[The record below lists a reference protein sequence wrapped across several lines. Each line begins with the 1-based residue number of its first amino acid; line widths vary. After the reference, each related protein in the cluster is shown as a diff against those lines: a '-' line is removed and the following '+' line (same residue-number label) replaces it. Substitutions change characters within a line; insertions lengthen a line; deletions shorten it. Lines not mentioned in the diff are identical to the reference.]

1 MTDHDFLVRDLPSP
15 ESAERFLLQFG
26 EKNPSHLA
34 RLRKN
39 DGLLSDVLALASN
52 SPLLATTL
60 IQNPEYIGWLGRKR
74 SASAVRDKEELLE
87 SLARFAMT
95 NSSLEPNVM
104 FARFR
109 RRELLRIFL
118 RDVRR
123 LGTIAEIT
131 EEISNLA
138 DAILENALRIARQ
151 MVDNRNGPPFESDAK
166 GRERASGLAVVSL
179 GKLGSKEL
187 NYSSDVDLLFIY
199 SADGKTKGTGERPAV
214 TNTEYFVKVAET
226 VTRLVGN
233 QSGEGAAY
241 RIDLR
246 LRPRGRV
253 GALALSL
260 KETTRYYLNEAR
272 NWERQVLIRSR
283 CSAGNTEI
291 FRKFYALVESAVY
304 ARDLDP
310 AAALEEVYRSKK
322 KIDEESGSGAYFN
335 VKLGRGGIREIE
347 FIAQALQLA
356 FGGRDR
362 WLRAPHTLISLARLT
377 DRGYLTESEHT
388 ELAKAYDLLRRLEH
402 LLQMEHGLQT
412 HTLPS
417 EPEKLELLAR
427 KAGFADAESLRNEV
441 EAAADA
447 VNHVFLRVFGEDA
460 ARVRFG
466 GFGPGVAEPDATHIE
481 LSAPPSPAETLS
493 ARIIS
498 AIEKYGAAD
507 GISDERRAMI
517 ERIAAVSPAFSEM
530 LAAMPWLAEHL
541 AKPDAGL
548 EQTDY
553 RPRFEGLAA
562 GDVEMNSVMSPM
574 RRVWA
579 RSILEIAAADIYR
592 TLPVAVIRSLQT
604 RLAEASVDF
613 ALRAAMAGHR
623 RRSGIEMLPPA
634 VFGLGKLGSGTLDY
648 GSDLDMVIVFDEEQE
663 GGSAGELAEHYG
675 RMIETFVTLLSSMTR
690 EGNLYRVD
698 LRLRPYGKEGP
709 TAVSRG
715 SLIDYILEHASIWE
729 LLAYVQLRAVTDGD
743 AADFEAAIREAIRQR
758 AAAEPPEKI
767 REDCRT
773 MRLRLEELHGT
784 PKSGRD
790 VNLKFGAGGLLDV
803 YFIVR
808 YLQLLWPDAVGAE
821 DRSTGAKLKAFLKD
835 GTIETGDFE
844 VLSGGHSFLSELD
857 HNVRLTVGRTSRYP
871 RTNRHALA
879 VIAERMGL
887 PSPEDL
893 LNQLTIHRHD
903 IRAVFEGVFTPS
915 NAANDP

>member
-1 MTDHDFLVRDLPSP
+1 MTDHEFLVRDLPSP
-15 ESAERFLLQFG
+15 DSATRFILQFG
-26 EKNPSHLA
+26 EKNPSHLT
-34 RLRKN
+34 RLKKN
-39 DGLLSDVLALASN
+39 SGLFSDVLALASN

-74 SASAVRDKEELLE
+74 AASAVRDKDELLE

-95 NSSLEPNVM
+95 HSSLEPNVM

-151 MVDNRNGPPFESDAK
+151 MVDNRYGPPFESDAK
-166 GRERASGLAVVSL
+166 GRERPSDLAVVSL

-199 SADGKTKGTGERPAV
+199 TADGKTKGTGEKPAV
-214 TNTEYFVKVAET
+214 TNAEYFVKVAET
-226 VTRLVGN
+226 VTKLVGN
-233 QSGEGAAY
+233 PSGEGAAY

-283 CSAGNTEI
+283 CSAGSTEI
-291 FRKFYALVESAVY
+291 FRKFYASVEPAVY

-322 KIDEESGSGAYFN
+322 KIDEESSGSYYN

-362 WLRAPHTLISLARLT
+362 WLRAPHTLISLSRLA
-377 DRGYLTESEHT
+377 DRGYLSEGEHT
-388 ELAKAYDLLRRLEH
+388 ELSNAYDLLRRLEH

-417 EPEKLELLAR
+417 EPERLHLLAR
-427 KAGFADAESLRNEV
+427 KAGLADADALKFEV

-447 VNHVFLRVFGEDA
+447 VNRVFLRVFGEEA
-460 ARVRFG
+460 ARLRLG
-466 GFGPGVAEPDATHIE
+466 GFGPGDTRPDPTHIE
-481 LSAPPSPAETLS
+481 LSAPPSAAETLA
-493 ARIIS
+493 ARIVA
-498 AIEKYGAAD
+498 AIEKYGA
-507 GISDERRAMI
+507 GEGLTI
-517 ERIAAVSPAFSEM
+517 EGPAVIEKIAAVSPAFSEM
-530 LAAMPWLAEHL
+530 LAAMPWLTEDLTEPVRDL
-541 AKPDAGL
+541 AKGDPAG
-548 EQTDY
+548 
-553 RPRFEGLAA
+553 RFAA
-562 GDVEMNSVMSPM
+562 LGIGDGGMNAIMSPM
-574 RRVWA
+574 RKIWA
-579 RSILEIAAADIYR
+579 RSIMEIAVADIYQTMPIAETR
-592 TLPVAVIRSLQT
+592 AAQT
-604 RLAEASVDF
+604 RLAEASVEF
-613 ALRAAMAGHR
+613 ALRAAMAEHE
-623 RRSGIEMLPPA
+623 RRSGVKIPKPA
-634 VFGLGKLGSGTLDY
+634 ILGLGKLGSGTLDY
-648 GSDLDMVIVFDEEQE
+648 GSDLDMIIVFDEKQ
-663 GGSAGELAEHYG
+663 GGRSAGELVEHYG
-675 RMIETFVTLLSSMTR
+675 RVIESFVTLLSSMTR

-715 SLIDYILEHASIWE
+715 SLIDYILEHASVWE

-743 AADFEAAIREAIRQR
+743 AADFEAAVREAIRQR
-758 AAAEPPEKI
+758 AAAEPPDKV
-767 REDCRT
+767 RDDCRT

-784 PKSGRD
+784 PKGGRD
-790 VNLKFGAGGLLDV
+790 INLKFGAGGLLDV

-808 YLQLLWPDAVGAE
+808 YLQLVHPDAAAPE
-821 DRSTGAKLKAFLKD
+821 DRSTAAKLAAFRTS
-835 GTIETGDFE
+835 GTLSAGDFD
-844 VLSGGHSFLSELD
+844 VLSGGHAFLSELD
-857 HNVRLTVGRTSRYP
+857 HNIRLTVGRTSRYP
-871 RTNRHALA
+871 RTNRHALH
-879 VIAERMGL
+879 VIAGRMGL
-887 PSPEDL
+887 PSPDDL
-893 LNQLTIHRHD
+893 LGQLTIHRHD
-903 IRAVFEGVFTPS
+903 IRAVFDGIFRD
-915 NAANDP
+915 A

>member
-1 MTDHDFLVRDLPSP
+1 MTDHEFLVRDLPSP
-15 ESAERFLLQFG
+15 KSAERFLLQFG

-74 SASAVRDKEELLE
+74 SASAVRDKDELLE

-151 MVDNRNGPPFESDAK
+151 MVDNRYGPPFESDAK
-166 GRERASGLAVVSL
+166 GRERASELAVVSL

-283 CSAGNTEI
+283 CSAGSPEV
-291 FRKFYALVESAVY
+291 FRQFHDSVESAVY
-304 ARDLDP
+304 DRDLDP

-322 KIDEESGSGAYFN
+322 KIDEESSDAYFN

-356 FGGRDR
+356 FGGHDR
-362 WLRAPHTLISLARLT
+362 WLRAPHTLISLSRLT

-388 ELAKAYDLLRRLEH
+388 ELSNAYDLLRRLEH

-417 EPEKLELLAR
+417 EPEKLDLLAR
-427 KAGFADAESLRNEV
+427 KAGYIDAAGLKGDLD
-441 EAAADA
+441 AATDA
-447 VNHVFLRVFGEDA
+447 VHRIFLRVFGEDA
-460 ARVRFG
+460 AHAPLG
-466 GFGPGVAEPDATHIE
+466 GLGPGDTAAEPVRIE
-481 LSAPPSPAETLS
+481 LSAPPLAADTLA
-493 ARIIS
+493 ARIAA
-498 AIEKYGAAD
+498 AIEKFDAASEL
-507 GISDERRAMI
+507 SDEQRAVIM
-517 ERIAAVSPAFSEM
+517 RVAAVSPAFSDM
-530 LAAMPWLAEHL
+530 IVAMPWLARHL
-541 AKPDAGL
+541 AEPDAEL
-548 EQTDY
+548 ENADL
-553 RPRFEGLAA
+553 RSRFEGLAA
-562 GDVEMNSVMSPM
+562 DPTGMNTVLIPM
-574 RRVWA
+574 RQVWA
-579 RSILEIAAADIYR
+579 RSILEIALADIFQ
-592 TLPVAVIRSLQT
+592 TLPIPAVRSLQT
-604 RLAEASVDF
+604 RLAEASVAF
-613 ALRAAMAGHR
+613 AMGVALDEHKR
-623 RRSGIEMLPPA
+623 RYEIDLPPPA
-634 VFGLGKLGSGTLDY
+634 VLGLGKLGSGTLDY
-648 GSDLDMVIVFDEEQE
+648 GSDLDMVIVFDEEQD
-663 GGSAGELAEHYG
+663 GRSAGEMVEHYG
-675 RMIETFVTLLSSMTR
+675 RVIGSFVTLLSSMTR

-709 TAVSRG
+709 TAVSRS
-715 SLIDYILEHASIWE
+715 SLIGYILERASVWE
-729 LLAYVQLRAVTDGD
+729 LLAYIQLRAVTGGGAETIESAVRD
-743 AADFEAAIREAIRQR
+743 AIRKR
-758 AAAEPPEKI
+758 AAAEPPAKVRDE
-767 REDCRT
+767 CRT

-808 YLQLLWPDAVGAE
+808 YLQLLRPDAVAAE
-821 DRSTGAKLKAFLKD
+821 DRSTGAKLEAFLRD

-844 VLSGGHSFLSELD
+844 VLSGGHAFLSKLD
-857 HNVRLTVGRTSRYP
+857 HNIRLTVGRTSRYP
-871 RTNRHALA
+871 RTNRDVLH

-887 PSPEDL
+887 ESPDEL
-893 LNQLTIHRHD
+893 LGRLTIHRHD

-915 NAANDP
+915 DTANDP